1 MSGSTGVIEAVKAAT
16 TLEEVV
22 VGSKV
27 GHYRVLAPL
36 GEGGMGAVFLAEHEV
51 IGRKAAIKVLHP
63 LVAKDDEAVSRFFM
77 EARAVNQI
85 RHPNIVEVTD
95 FGTENG
101 QPFIVMEYLEG
112 ETLSA
117 RLNREGKF
125 EPLAAVHVIRQ
136 VASALGAAHERG
148 VVHRDL
154 KPGNIMLLNH
164 PDYPDFVKVLDFGI
178 AKLTG
183 DRDPNVG
190 HHTRVGVPIGT
201 PAYMSPEQ
209 CLGEADVDTRSDVY
223 SMGVVFYGLLTGQLP
238 FRDGPLGQVILAHV
252 QERPR
257 PPVDV
262 NPRVGHVL
270 SDLVMKTL
278 EKRRQDRFATMKD
291 FRDALDG
298 VVGMGRSS
306 NTSPLGVPI
315 LYPAGPDSSQASRE
329 GVPKPIVD
337 TKTTAGIS
345 PQQLQPP
352 AFPEDNTRPISEPS
366 PSVMQSTSPTKED
379 TLFERLRGI
388 VHERLE
394 SDKFS
399 LPRLSAVTEQ
409 CLEALKLP
417 GFAFSNAAYLVSPDT
432 MLARKIVRLANSVAF
447 SSVAPAITLEQ
458 SIGRLGAD
466 GLQKALVEFSA
477 KPIYMSKYERV
488 RDAFRRPWYH
498 ALAAGMI
505 AEKLCEA
512 VELKEQALPLYLA
525 CVLHDIGKP
534 VVGGFLLSVEEQTAG
549 LRGRRWMTD
558 ELWLR
563 VITATWRSV
572 SIAVARAWHL
582 PDSVVAILNSTGN
595 KPMRDERATSVVLRL
610 AMAYAARDGFYLRQA
625 DLYNNEQ
632 EIESGKSLL
641 SLDDTKEH
649 RALHQVKERV
659 NLLAKIRGG

>member
-1 MSGSTGVIEAVKAAT
+1 MSGNSGVTDAANAT
-16 TLEEVV
+16 ATPEQVV
-22 VGSKV
+22 VGSRV
-27 GHYRVLAPL
+27 GHYRILAPL
-36 GEGGMGAVFLAEHEV
+36 GEGGMGAVFLAEHDV
-51 IGRKAAIKVLHP
+51 IGRKAAIKVLQP
-63 LVAKDDEAVSRFFM
+63 LVARDDEAVSRFFM

-112 ETLSA
+112 ETLSS
-117 RLNREGKF
+117 RLNREGRF
-125 EPLAAVHVIRQ
+125 EPLGAVHVIRQ
-136 VASALGAAHERG
+136 VASALGAAHDRG
-148 VVHRDL
+148 LVHRDL

-178 AKLTG
+178 AKLTVG
-183 DRDPNVG
+183 QDPNVG

-209 CLGEADVDTRSDVY
+209 CLGEPDVDQRSDIY
-223 SMGVVFYGLLTGQLP
+223 SMGVVFYGLLTGKLP

-252 QERPR
+252 QERPK

-278 EKRRQDRFATMKD
+278 EKRRQDRFASMKD

-298 VVGMGRSS
+298 IVGVGRT
-306 NTSPLGVPI
+306 NTSPGGVPI
-315 LYPAGPDSSQASRE
+315 IAAFSEGGARGGGVGDAAQRTSAGLGPRE
-329 GVPKPIVD
+329 
-337 TKTTAGIS
+337 
-345 PQQLQPP
+345 LQEP
-352 AFPEDNTRPISEPS
+352 AFPDEATRPIADPRPS
-366 PSVMQSTSPTKED
+366 LVQATAPTKED

-409 CLEALKLP
+409 CLEALRLP
-417 GFAFSNAAYLVSPDT
+417 GFAFGNAATLVSPDT

-466 GLQKALVEFSA
+466 GLQKALVEFSS

-488 RDAFRRPWYH
+488 REAFRRPWYH
-498 ALAAGMI
+498 ALATAMI
-505 AEKLCEA
+505 AERLCE
-512 VELKEQALPLYLA
+512 VLELKEQALQLYLA
-525 CVLHDIGKP
+525 AILHDIGKP

-572 SIAVARAWHL
+572 SVAVARAWHL
-582 PDSVVAILNSTGN
+582 PDSVIGILTNVGN

-610 AMAYAARDGFYLRQA
+610 ALAFSARDGFYLRQA
-625 DLYNNEQ
+625 DLYNNAQ
-632 EIESGKSLL
+632 EIEAAKSLL
-641 SLDDTKEH
+641 SLDNAKEQ
-649 RALHQVKERV
+649 RALHQVRERV
-659 NLLAKIRGG
+659 TLLAKIRGG

>member
-1 MSGSTGVIEAVKAAT
+1 MSGNIGLTEALQAAVTPAEVI
-16 TLEEVV
+16 
-22 VGSKV
+22 VGSTV
-27 GHYRVLAPL
+27 GHYRILAPL
-36 GEGGMGAVFLAEHEV
+36 GEGGMGAVFLAEHDV

-77 EARAVNQI
+77 EARTVNQI

-112 ETLSA
+112 ETLSS

-125 EPLAAVHVIRQ
+125 EPLGAVHVVRQ
-136 VASALGAAHERG
+136 IASALGAAHDRG

-183 DRDPNVG
+183 AADPNVG

-209 CLGEADVDTRSDVY
+209 CLGEPDVDQRSDVY
-223 SMGVVFYGLLTGQLP
+223 SLGVVFYGLLTGRLP

-252 QERPR
+252 QERPK

-278 EKRRQDRFATMKD
+278 EKRRQDRFASMKD

-298 VVGMGRSS
+298 VVGVGRTH
-306 NTSPLGVPI
+306 TSPGGVPVM
-315 LYPAGPDSSQASRE
+315 AMGPDVSSPIKVAQVSGAQSYTAIGLGDAEAQAM
-329 GVPKPIVD
+329 
-337 TKTTAGIS
+337 
-345 PQQLQPP
+345 
-352 AFPEDNTRPISEPS
+352 AFPEQATRPICDPS
-366 PSVMQSTSPTKED
+366 PSLMQATAPTKED

-399 LPRLSAVTEQ
+399 LPRLSAVSEQ
-409 CLEALKLP
+409 CLEALRLP
-417 GFAFSNAAYLVSPDT
+417 GFAFGNAAYLVSPDT

-477 KPIYMSKYERV
+477 KPIYLSKYERV
-488 RDAFRRPWYH
+488 REAFRRPWYH
-498 ALAAGMI
+498 ALAAAMI
-505 AEKLCEA
+505 AEKLCETL
-512 VELKEQALPLYLA
+512 ELKPQALPLYLA
-525 CVLHDIGKP
+525 CILHDIGKP

-563 VITATWRSV
+563 IITATWRSV
-572 SIAVARAWHL
+572 SIAVARAWHM
-582 PDSVVAILNSTGN
+582 PDTVVSMLNGVGN
-595 KPMRDERATSVVLRL
+595 KHMRDERATSVVLRL
-610 AMAYAARDGFYLRQA
+610 ALAYAARDGFYLRQA

-632 EIESGKSLL
+632 EIEATKALI
-641 SLDDTKEH
+641 SLDDAKEQ
-649 RALHQVKERV
+649 RVLHQVRERV